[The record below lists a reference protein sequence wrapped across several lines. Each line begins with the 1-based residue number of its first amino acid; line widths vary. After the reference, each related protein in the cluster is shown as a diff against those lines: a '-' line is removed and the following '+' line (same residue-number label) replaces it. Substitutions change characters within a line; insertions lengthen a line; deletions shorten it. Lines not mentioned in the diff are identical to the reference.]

1 MKNFT
6 YNISTKVFFGKDA
19 TNKLAPEIAR
29 KYKRVLITYG
39 SERIKSNG
47 LFECITGDLKSND
60 VAYFELG
67 GIKANPSISSV
78 REGIKI
84 IKENDVDFIL
94 AVGGGSVIDATKAM
108 AAGAAMD
115 VDPWLFCTRKK
126 LVMTAMPLGAVLTL
140 SATGSEMNGNSVI
153 SNEETGEKLAF
164 GSDLTRPE
172 FAVLDPTLTFS
183 VPKDQTAYGTIDI
196 FAHICELYF
205 EPTNT
210 AFVVDRISEGI
221 LKTCMHYGHTAV
233 DEPDNYEARAN
244 LMWSSSLALNGLN
257 GYGKQGGDW
266 ATHNIEHELS
276 AAYDIAHGLGLA
288 IVLPNWMK
296 YVLNDNTVDR
306 FAMYAKNVFGI
317 EKTDKKDQALAGIE
331 ATTEF
336 FKSLGVPSTLTEIGI
351 DDSKIEH
358 MAKQATQ
365 FGSIGSL
372 VPLAKEDVKQILD
385 TCL

>member
-6 YNISTKVFFGKDA
+6 YNISTKVLFGKDA

-288 IVLPNWMK
+288 IVLPNWMR

>member
-6 YNISTKVFFGKDA
+6 YNISTKVLFGKDA

-317 EKTDKKDQALAGIE
+317 EKADKKDQALAGIE